1 MMIYI
6 DSIFEINIFLFN
18 SFVFLVFLLLF
29 LLVLLVFLGN
39 FLRITF
45 LLVILWWSK
54 KDKDNNQDIE
64 KGDWLISAIPLTL
77 NVRLDLL
84 L

>member
-6 DSIFEINIFLFN
+6 DSVFEINIFLFN

-29 LLVLLVFLGN
+29 LLVFLGN

-45 LLVILWWSK
+45 LLVIL
-54 KDKDNNQDIE
+54 
-64 KGDWLISAIPLTL
+64 
-77 NVRLDLL
+77 
-84 L
+84 